1 MPPKSLVSIGAVSA
15 LGAEDVDVVRDNIDI
30 CYSSANKCL
39 HSVSGVSFLCVA
51 PQVWERIGGD
61 GNLTARV
68 WLAPSLHHVM
78 VKMRLSN
85 GRITGEAL
93 LDSIRVDETVAQR

>member
-1 MPPKSLVSIGAVSA
+1 MNAK
-15 LGAEDVDVVRDNIDI
+15 
-30 CYSSANKCL
+30 
-39 HSVSGVSFLCVA
+39 
-51 PQVWERIGGD
+51 
-61 GNLTARV
+61 V

-85 GRITGEAL
+85 ERATVEAL